1 VNNVIHL
8 VEITCPNQS
17 THQKNKIMN
26 ATDLKIYLQSYLGN
40 LVGYYQVGES
50 KIPAIRI
57 GLNNMPSDKKYGLEV
72 VIDSL
77 PIQTDVKMNTYCR
90 NWNVNIIA
98 QKNSDQNLELAY
110 NKLLQLEMLTHIKYL
125 PAYKVSNDL
134 QIPDQ
139 IQLLLK
145 DDTLQINYT

>member
-1 VNNVIHL
+1 
-8 VEITCPNQS
+8 
-17 THQKNKIMN
+17 MN
-26 ATDLKIYLQSYLGN
+26 ATDLKNYLQSYLGN

-98 QKNSDQNLELAY
+98 QKNSGQNLELAY

-145 DDTLQINYT
+145 DDTLQINF